1 MSSSAPTRAKTTEL
15 PSQLASLGL
24 NNIADNLDDF
34 LARATQ
40 KTALS
45 PSGPR
50 TARPSRS
57 RPQGATKSRATF
69 QTLQNRP
76 IQTHR

>member
-40 KTALS
+40 KQLS
-45 PSGPR
+45 PRQG
-50 TARPSRS
+50 RS
-57 RPQGATKSRATF
+57 AGKWRHGA
-69 QTLQNRP
+69 
-76 IQTHR
+76 